1 MQVLKDDIRNNIL
14 KAALLEFRQEG
25 YMHASMRRIAQAAG
39 ITIGNIYRYFK
50 NKEELFDA
58 IVQPVSLQYTE
69 CMENI
74 REEIVVRYTKDTP
87 SPQPFF
93 NKVQGTIVMLF
104 KTHSSELTILLN
116 LSNGSKYEQVKPK
129 LIDLTLSI
137 LERVLLIERGEDTP
151 LHTRDL
157 ALASMLASTI
167 VEGLCLILRDNDQG
181 DTLEQLIDQFLFL
194 YSTGIKALITE

>member
-25 YMHASMRRIAQAAG
+25 YTHASMRKIAQAAG
-39 ITIGNIYRYFK
+39 TTIGNIYRYFK
-50 NKEELFDA
+50 NKEVLFDA
-58 IVQPVSLQYTE
+58 ILQPVYLQYSE
-69 CMENI
+69 CIENI
-74 REEIVVRYTKDTP
+74 REEIVVSYKKDN
-87 SPQPFF
+87 SNPQHFF

-104 KTHSSELTILLN
+104 KTYSSELTILLN
-116 LSNGSKYEQVKPK
+116 LSNGSKYEQVKPN

-137 LERVLLIERGEDTP
+137 LEKVLLVERDEDTR

-157 ALASMLASTI
+157 ALASMIASTI
-167 VEGLCLILRDNDQG
+167 VEGLCLILRDNDKE
-181 DTLEQLIDQFLFL
+181 DTLEQLIAQFLFL